1 MGCAVIARKGI
12 LGLQDDQQKGK
23 SVAFKSR
30 AIVKLSK
37 LREVSK
43 WEGGGTSGLTYDK
56 VSCSQG
62 FCDGE
67 TGNDDQQDAEHVDV
81 N

>member
-1 MGCAVIARKGI
+1 MRCAVIARKGI

-23 SVAFKSR
+23 SVAFESR

-43 WEGGGTSGLTYDK
+43 REGSLRLTYDK
-56 VSCSQG
+56 VACRQG
-62 FCDGE
+62 FGDSQ
-67 TGNDDQQDAEHVDV
+67 TGNDDQQDTEHVDV
-81 N
+81 D